1 MRSTIALCCGIASL
15 AALPAQAADC
25 VVLLHGLARTS
36 GSMEK
41 LEAAF
46 EERGFVARNID
57 YPSRHHTVEE
67 LAPIAVENGIAECP
81 EDSAIHF
88 VTHSLGGIVLRYY
101 LEHHDIDRLGRVV
114 MLAPP
119 NRGSEVVDNFRRVP
133 GFRLLNGP
141 AGLQLGTDENS
152 IPSQMGPVDFELGV
166 IAGTHTFNP
175 ILSQS
180 LTNPDDGKVSV
191 EKTKVEGMS
200 DFVSVPHSHPF
211 IMKAP
216 IAIEHA
222 LAFIEN
228 GQFVAESN

>member
-1 MRSTIALCCGIASL
+1 MLLGCCIAGLVSQ
-15 AALPAQAADC
+15 PAPAADC

-46 EERGFVARNID
+46 EERGFVAQNIN

-67 LAPIAVENGIAECP
+67 LAPIAVEAGVSECP
-81 EDSAIHF
+81 QDAAIHF

-101 LEHHDIDRLGRVV
+101 LEHHEIDRLGRVV

-119 NRGSEVVDNFRRVP
+119 NRGSEVVDNYRWVP
-133 GFRLLNGP
+133 GFKLLNGP
-141 AGLQLGTDENS
+141 AGLQLGTDDNS
-152 IPSQMGPVDFELGV
+152 ILSKMGPVDFELGV

-180 LTNPDDGKVSV
+180 LANPDDGKVSV
-191 EKTKVEGMS
+191 EKTKVDGMN
-200 DFVSVPHSHPF
+200 DFVAVPHSHPF

-216 IAIEHA
+216 VAIEHA
-222 LAFIEN
+222 LAFIES
-228 GQFVAESN
+228 GQFVVESH